1 MRERKGV
8 DLGER
13 RSWDELGGVKEG
25 KTILRIYCMNK
36 PIFNFKKLE
45 KKFSLHL
52 SSDTCEFCL

>member
-45 KKFSLHL
+45 KKI
-52 SSDTCEFCL
+52 